1 MKGTFLNA
9 NWFFFSFYYSKWD
22 CSKFLSVNILSMNIH
37 SLQNLALRICDKAA
51 ALIWFFCR
59 YPLYRNPSFMI
70 ILWSQLFVQQK
81 ATLSWKSM
89 LAFWSSLARTL
100 FHKIKLIN
108 SHTNQIMIHSVIISI
123 LKPKISVY
131 YYGVPFFSKI
141 YYSEVIYGI
150 NQSVSPEF
158 FTIVRLFTIQKFTIA
173 RFRCTSSS
181 GQYSNQI

>member
-1 MKGTFLNA
+1 MPTDF
-9 NWFFFSFYYSKWD
+9 FFFSFYYSKWD

-81 ATLSWKSM
+81 ATLLWKSM
-89 LAFWSSLARTL
+89 LAFWSSLARIL

-158 FTIVRLFTIQKFTIA
+158 FTITRFFTIRKFTNA
-173 RFRCTSSS
+173 RFHCNYR
-181 GQYSNQI
+181 QIDIIVNEQNQ

>member
-1 MKGTFLNA
+1 MPTDF
-9 NWFFFSFYYSKWD
+9 FFFSFYYSKWD

-81 ATLSWKSM
+81 ATLLWKSM
-89 LAFWSSLARTL
+89 LAFWSSLARIL

-131 YYGVPFFSKI
+131 YYGVPCFFKNLLFWSNLKYKSI
-141 YYSEVIYGI
+141 GVTRIFYYCETFYYSEVY
-150 NQSVSPEF
+150 
-158 FTIVRLFTIQKFTIA
+158 
-173 RFRCTSSS
+173 
-181 GQYSNQI
+181 